1 MLIYL
6 FILLS
11 YLFFLVGSSRAVS
24 NDFRELKQVS
34 MQSEQ
39 SQQITA
45 VKLTNQNS

>member
-11 YLFFLVGSSRAVS
+11 YLFFLVGRAVS
-24 NDFRELKQVS
+24 NDCRELKQVS